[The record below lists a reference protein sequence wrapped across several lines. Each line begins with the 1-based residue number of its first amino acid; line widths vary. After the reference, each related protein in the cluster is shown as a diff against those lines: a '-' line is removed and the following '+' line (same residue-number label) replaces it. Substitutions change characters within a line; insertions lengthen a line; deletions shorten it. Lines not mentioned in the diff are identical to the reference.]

1 MKLYFEGIKENLGLC
16 EVYMQKDWATPTLLF
31 GNMIMWKRKKQQI
44 NWMRNVCW
52 YCGERIDKRSNILW
66 GDNKSRDYLHAAL
79 SADSINLTIKM
90 AVLLKTLFLLF
101 FLTGIGLFNK
111 IWEDFN
117 ISKLS
122 QCDLIILWGNVH
134 TVPDKFST
142 GGKFVRLGVS
152 FTWNHAKRTKIWTP
166 KRLKLW
172 TRKSKTNF

>member
-44 NWMRNVCW
+44 NWMKNVRW
-52 YCGERIDKRSNILW
+52 YPGERIEKRSNILW

-111 IWEDFN
+111 IWED
-117 ISKLS
+117 S
-122 QCDLIILWGNVH
+122 QHFQVVSMWSYNTLTVH
-134 TVPDKFST
+134 TVPEKFST

>member
-90 AVLLKTLFLLF
+90 AVLLKRFFF
-101 FLTGIGLFNK
+101 FLTGKGLFNEIWGDSQHFQVVSMWSYNTLRQRSHGTGQIFDRWK
-111 IWEDFN
+111 IRAF
-117 ISKLS
+117 
-122 QCDLIILWGNVH
+122 GRFVH
-134 TVPDKFST
+134 IMSLVCLAKF
-142 GGKFVRLGVS
+142 
-152 FTWNHAKRTKIWTP
+152 
-166 KRLKLW
+166 
-172 TRKSKTNF
+172 